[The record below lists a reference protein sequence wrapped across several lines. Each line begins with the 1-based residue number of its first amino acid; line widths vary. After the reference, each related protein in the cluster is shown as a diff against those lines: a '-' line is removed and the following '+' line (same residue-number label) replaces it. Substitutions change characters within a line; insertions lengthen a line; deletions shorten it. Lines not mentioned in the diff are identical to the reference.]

1 MSSTSSGQPIR
12 ALQFNWGTDIGQA
25 AVDVL
30 QQVQRA
36 QRSFPNDATLQNP
49 TVYKFDPSQ
58 MPILTIG
65 VTGIADQVK
74 LRTLLD
80 NEISPI
86 IEAADGVASVAV
98 TGGEERVILV
108 EVIRAPARTT
118 SLSAI
123 TSRLVQENANLPRAR
138 PASDAEYLI
147 RSLGWFTDPKETSG
161 SR

>member
-1 MSSTSSGQPIR
+1 MRI
-12 ALQFNWGTDIGQA
+12 QFNWGTDIGQA

-98 TGGEERVILV
+98 TGGE
-108 EVIRAPARTT
+108 
-118 SLSAI
+118 
-123 TSRLVQENANLPRAR
+123 
-138 PASDAEYLI
+138 
-147 RSLGWFTDPKETSG
+147 GG
-161 SR
+161 